1 MVARIDVGNLFGR
14 DLFLFDLLIK
24 ILGAERLDYLF
35 LGGDASDQQGGDK
48 EGEKGVQS
56 EPENAAED
64 GGQADEEQ

>member
-14 DLFLFDLLIK
+14 DLFLFDPLIK

-35 LGGDASDQQGGDK
+35 LGGDASDQQAAIK
-48 EGEKGVQS
+48 RARKGQS

-64 GGQADEEQ
+64 GGQADEQ

>member
-14 DLFLFDLLIK
+14 DLFLFDPLIK

-64 GGQADEEQ
+64 GGQSDEEQ